1 MSRQKLIH
9 LHGTNVPSKET
20 LLGKGFVN
28 GEIAVKNGT
37 STDSE
42 LYVLSSDDKLA
53 VFATKTYLE
62 NFAKTEAQRVEN
74 ALTGLTNGAVA
85 TLRTDLDTL
94 SGTVSTLSQTVE
106 ANKTQLQGEID
117 AVEGRMDAAE
127 ADIVDLKKIRGEFAA
142 ADTALE
148 NKLTSGYTDAVAAE
162 AALREQGDAATL
174 NSATGYTDTK
184 VAAEAGLRDAEDK
197 KLQGAITTLDGK
209 VDTKVTELT
218 NAINAAKAAATTK
231 VVEGTENSHLKIEDA
246 TDSDGSVTYTITLED
261 VASAETLAEVK
272 GQVTKLIG
280 DDANKSVRT
289 IANEELAAQLLG
301 ETVATDNFKTLQEL
315 AAWLEGHPEE
325 AAEMNAAIQANATAI
340 TANASAIATETAE
353 RKSEITRVENLLTG
367 NTSSLQGEIDAV
379 EGRMDTAEGE
389 IDALQSA
396 TTANATAITAN
407 ASAIATETAERKSE
421 ITRVENLLT
430 GNTSSLQGEI
440 DAVEGRMD
448 TAEGEIDALQSATT
462 ANATAIERV
471 EREYKAETAD
481 IRADFAAEDAKIRG
495 EFAAEDAKIRGE
507 FAAEDTATLNAA
519 TGYTAEQVA
528 AEALARDN
536 ADKALGTRIDG
547 VKTTADSAVQG
558 VAVTSLQGVQAVKG
572 SGNIVTIDCADMI
585 IDCGSWE

>member
-20 LLGKGFVN
+20 LVDKGFVP

-62 NFAKTEAQRVEN
+62 NFAKTEVQRVEN
-74 ALTGLTNGAVA
+74 ALTGLTSGAVA

-106 ANKTQLQGEID
+106 TNKTQLQGEID

-209 VDTKVTELT
+209 VDTKVTELEGKI
-218 NAINAAKAAATTK
+218 AAAKDAATTK
-231 VVEGTENSHLKIEDA
+231 VVEGTDA
-246 TDSDGSVTYTITLED
+246 GNNMTIVESAGEGGSKVFTVNLTD

-280 DDANKSVRT
+280 DDAIKSVRA
-289 IANEELAAQLLG
+289 IANEELAAQLIPSG
-301 ETVATDNFKTLQEL
+301 ATEALDTLQEI
-315 AAWLEGHPEE
+315 AAWIQEHPED
-325 AAEMNAAIQANATAI
+325 AAAMNAAISGNTDAIADNAD
-340 TANASAIATETAE
+340 AIATETAE
-353 RKSEITRVENLLTG
+353 RKSEITRVEKLVTG

-379 EGRMDTAEGE
+379 EGRMDTAEDE

-396 TTANATAITAN
+396 TTANASAITVNAN
-407 ASAIATETAERKSE
+407 
-421 ITRVENLLT
+421 
-430 GNTSSLQGEI
+430 
-440 DAVEGRMD
+440 
-448 TAEGEIDALQSATT
+448 
-462 ANATAIERV
+462 AIERV
-471 EREYKAETAD
+471 EREYKAEDT
-481 IRADFAAEDAKIRG
+481 
-495 EFAAEDAKIRGE
+495 KIRGE
-507 FAAEDTATLNAA
+507 FAAEDTKIRGEFAAEDTKIRGEFASADTVTLNSA
-519 TGYTAEQVA
+519 TGYTYEQIA

-547 VKTTADSAVQG
+547 VKTTADSAVQA

-572 SGNIVTIDCADMI
+572 SGNVVTIDCADMI